1 MLQLFIHI
9 RVLDI
14 VDILLVAFLLYQVFM
29 LVRGTVALNI
39 IIGVILIYL
48 FWRLVQ
54 LLHMEL
60 LSSILGSIIGVGV
73 ISLIIVFQQEIRR
86 FLVIIGTRYLNQN
99 RISIGKMLKVDM
111 DNRPSIRMKSILKAV
126 INLSSSKTG
135 ALIVIKRSSNL
146 QMYAQASDVLDANTS
161 SRIIIS
167 IFNKN
172 SPLHDGAIIISGEK
186 ILAARVVLP
195 VSDNPELPP
204 EYGLRHKAALGI
216 TELTDCVV
224 IVVSEETGQISLAE
238 NGEIEKDIT
247 PKDLAQW
254 LKKDFHSI

>member
-1 MLQLFIHI
+1 
-9 RVLDI
+9 
-14 VDILLVAFLLYQVFM
+14 M

-86 FLVIIGTRYLNQN
+86 FLVIIGTRYINQN